1 MQGKRNTPV
10 VRMANDK
17 FKLKIKEIKR
27 GAIQNRNQNFEET
40 IFCDLFFA
48 I

>member
-1 MQGKRNTPV
+1 MQGKRHTPA
-10 VRMANDK
+10 VRMAND
-17 FKLKIKEIKR
+17 KLKIKEIKR
-27 GAIQNRNQNFEET
+27 GSIQNRNQNFEET

>member
-1 MQGKRNTPV
+1 MQGKRNTLV
-10 VRMANDK
+10 VRMLND
-17 FKLKIKEIKR
+17 KLKIKEIKR

>member
-10 VRMANDK
+10 VTMAND
-17 FKLKIKEIKR
+17 KLKIKEIKR
-27 GAIQNRNQNFEET
+27 GAIQNRIQNFEET